1 MTRPEPEKR
10 EPPAQKPVRLPNELK
25 RLDRS
30 VTYLL
35 HRADQL
41 ATGYFRE
48 EMGALGLTRARFTA
62 LLALARTPGLN
73 QKQLA
78 IATGIDTST
87 LTELIRRLEEQK
99 LIARKRQDG
108 SRRGYAL
115 LLTASGKR
123 KLKNARA
130 SAAMADRR
138 IMTTIDKA
146 DRRTL
151 LECLM
156 TLNEILKTHEKQ
168 ERAAIAAG
176 AASRHKTR
184 RASLRRS

>member
-1 MTRPEPEKR
+1 MTPSGPDKKEASAPR
-10 EPPAQKPVRLPNELK
+10 PVRLPNELK
-25 RLDRS
+25 KLDRS

-62 LLALARTPGLN
+62 LLALARKPGLN

-87 LTELIRRLEEQK
+87 LTELIRRMEEQK

-115 LLTASGKR
+115 SLTASGKR

-138 IMTTIDKA
+138 IMTAIDKT
-146 DRRTL
+146 DRRVL
-151 LECLM
+151 LDCLM
-156 TLNEILKTHEKQ
+156 TLNDILKTGEKQ
-168 ERAAIAAG
+168 ARAAIT
-176 AASRHKTR
+176 ASHHKARAR
-184 RASLRRS
+184 RAALKRS

>member
-1 MTRPEPEKR
+1 MNTPEPEKQL
-10 EPPAQKPVRLPNELK
+10 PAAQKPVRLPNELK
-25 RLDRS
+25 KLDRS

-48 EMGALGLTRARFTA
+48 EMGAIGLTRARFTA
-62 LLALARTPGLN
+62 LLALARKPGLN

-87 LTELIRRLEEQK
+87 LTGLIRRMEEQK
-99 LIARKRQDG
+99 LITRKRQHG

-115 LLTASGKR
+115 ILTTSGKR

-138 IMTTIDKA
+138 IMTAIDKA
-146 DRRTL
+146 DRRVL
-151 LECLM
+151 LDCLM
-156 TLNEILKTHEKQ
+156 TLNEILKTGEKN
-168 ERAAIAAG
+168 ERAAITT
-176 AASRHKTR
+176 SRHKARAR
-184 RASLRRS
+184 RAALKRA